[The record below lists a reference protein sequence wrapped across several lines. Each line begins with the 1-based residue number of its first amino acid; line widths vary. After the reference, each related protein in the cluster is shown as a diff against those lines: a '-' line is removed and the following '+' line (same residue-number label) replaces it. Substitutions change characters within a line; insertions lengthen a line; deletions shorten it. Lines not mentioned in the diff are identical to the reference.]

1 MKTQLVK
8 NEPNRIELEADFAP
22 KEKEF
27 SPDTIEFIAMEA
39 NENKENSRILPIKLK
54 PEEAKR
60 AHEYQKTMLSFA
72 YLQYKRSVGT
82 KKEASMQKMYKE
94 ALGDYDFFVTVYK
107 EELSD

>member
-27 SPDTIEFIAMEA
+27 SADTIEFIAMEA

-60 AHEYQKTMLSFA
+60 AYEYQKTMLNFA
-72 YLQYKRSVGT
+72 YLQYKRSIGT

-94 ALGDYDFFVTVYK
+94 ALGDYNFFVNAYK

>member
-8 NEPNRIELEADFAP
+8 NEPNRMELEADFAP

-27 SPDTIEFIAMEA
+27 SPNTIEFIAMEA

-60 AHEYQKTMLSFA
+60 AHEYQKTMLNFA

-82 KKEASMQKMYKE
+82 KKKRQCRKCIKKLWVIMTS
-94 ALGDYDFFVTVYK
+94 L
-107 EELSD
+107 